1 MSTSED
7 QTGAPPIAP
16 ETGRR
21 RTIWPNL
28 VWGIPLAALVVVGYL
43 GVRALLN
50 RGEVVTVTFTRA
62 AGAKPGGTK
71 VLYQGVEAGQLTKI
85 EPNADGRRLDF
96 HLRLVPAAR
105 SGLNSNA
112 RFWLIGANP
121 NFSDLSSLKAVVSG
135 VAIGYAPGEGGEP
148 ADRFEG
154 LDQAPLIL
162 PGDKGTRYSLRAHS
176 LNSIHEG
183 SIVLF
188 HGQAIGKV
196 IEIHFN
202 GDKGFRL
209 QAFINQ
215 PYDSLIRRGAR
226 FWKIAPLRLSF
237 AGGGI
242 TANLA
247 PVSTILAGGID
258 LEVDTTN
265 ADDPQSPAG
274 TEFSLYA
281 SHSAARQ
288 GLSGPTVRYEF
299 AFDGDAGVLDETSAV
314 TLLGYQIGEVEST
327 RLAYDERTGAP
338 YGIATALLYPQQ
350 MHVNPVTAVQSTAA
364 QSTAAQSTPNWRV
377 ATDAALTRLI
387 HLGYRARLQQSPP
400 VLGDQSIALMRT
412 AGASPAQLLTEGDI
426 PRFPSAPGSSNLDD
440 IAAKADAFLNKL
452 DAVPLDSIGAN
463 LERIT
468 GNLDRLMSSPE
479 LKDSL
484 THLHS
489 TLTSIDKLLH
499 DVQPQIGPLIGK
511 LNDAAAELSG
521 TATALHQIA
530 ESGGPN
536 EDASLPEAIRQITE
550 AARSIKT
557 LTDYLDRHPEALI
570 RGKRPEK

>member
-1 MSTSED
+1 MSTPED
-7 QTGAPPIAP
+7 RTNAPGSIP

-28 VWGIPLAALVVVGYL
+28 VWGIPLAALVIVGYL
-43 GVRALLN
+43 GARALLN

-62 AGAKPGGTK
+62 GAKAGVTK
-71 VLYQGVEAGQLTKI
+71 VLYQGIEAGHVTKI

-96 HLRLVPAAR
+96 HLRLVPAAK
-105 SGLNSNA
+105 SGLNTNA

-121 NFSDLSSLKAVVSG
+121 NFSDLSSLEALVSG
-135 VAIGYAPGEGGEP
+135 IAIGYAPGEGGEP
-148 ADRFEG
+148 TDRFEG

-162 PGDKGTRYSLRAHS
+162 PGAKGTRYSLSAHS

-196 IEIHFN
+196 VAINFSA
-202 GDKGFRL
+202 DKGFHL
-209 QAFINQ
+209 QAFIDQ
-215 PYDSLIRRGAR
+215 PYDALIRRGAR
-226 FWKIAPLRLSF
+226 FWKISPLRLSF
-237 AGGGI
+237 GGGGI

-247 PVSTILAGGID
+247 PLSTLLAGGID
-258 LEVDTTN
+258 LEVGTTN
-265 ADDPQSPAG
+265 TDDPQSPAD
-274 TEFSLYA
+274 TEFPLY
-281 SHSAARQ
+281 SSRNAAHQ

-314 TLLGYQIGEVEST
+314 TLLGYQIGEVVST
-327 RLAYDERTGAP
+327 RLAYSERTGAP
-338 YGIATALLYPQQ
+338 YGIATALLYPEE
-350 MHVNPVTAVQSTAA
+350 MHVDLGAGA
-364 QSTAAQSTPNWRV
+364 QGTSADWHA

-400 VLGDQSIALMRT
+400 VLGDESIALVRSLGT
-412 AGASPAQLLTEGDI
+412 SPAQLVADGGI
-426 PRFPSAPGSSNLDD
+426 ARFPSALGSGSLDD
-440 IAAKADAFLNKL
+440 ITAKADVLLNKL
-452 DAVPLDSIGAN
+452 DAVPLEDIGAN
-463 LERIT
+463 LKKIT

-489 TLTSIDKLLH
+489 TLTSVDKLLH

-521 TATALHQIA
+521 TATALRQVA

>member
-1 MSTSED
+1 MSSPAGGTD
-7 QTGAPPIAP
+7 APVNAP

-28 VWGIPLAALVVVGYL
+28 VWGIPLVALIIVGYL

-62 AGAKPGGTK
+62 AGAKAGVTK

-96 HLRLVPAAR
+96 HLRLVPAAK
-105 SGLNSNA
+105 SGLNTNA

-121 NFSDLSSLKAVVSG
+121 NFTDLSSLKAVVSG

-148 ADRFEG
+148 EDRFEG

-162 PGDKGTRYSLRAHS
+162 PGDKGTRYSLRAHA

-196 IEIHFN
+196 IAIHFG

-215 PYDSLIRRGAR
+215 PYDSLIRRGVR
-226 FWKIAPLRLSF
+226 FWKISPLRLSF
-237 AGGGI
+237 AGDGI

-247 PVSTILAGGID
+247 PISTLLAGGID
-258 LEVDTTN
+258 LEVGTTN
-265 ADDPQSPAG
+265 DGDPQSPTD
-274 TEFSLYA
+274 TEFPLYS
-281 SHSAARQ
+281 SHNAARQ

-299 AFDGDAGVLDETSAV
+299 VFDGDAGVLDETSAV

-327 RLAYDERTGAP
+327 RLAYNERTGAP
-338 YGIATALLYPQQ
+338 YGIATAVLYPQQ
-350 MHVNPVTAVQSTAA
+350 MHVNPGTG
-364 QSTAAQSTPNWRV
+364 AQSTPDDWRA

-387 HLGYRARLQQSPP
+387 HLGYRARLQQTPP
-400 VLGDQSIALMRT
+400 VLGDQSIALTRT
-412 AGASPAQLLTEGDI
+412 AGASSAQLVTGGHI

-440 IAAKADAFLNKL
+440 ITAKADVFLSKL
-452 DAVPLDSIGAN
+452 DAIPLEDIGVN
-463 LERIT
+463 LKRIT
-468 GNLDRLMSSPE
+468 GNLDGLMSSPE

-489 TLTSIDKLLH
+489 TLTLIDQLLH
-499 DVQPQIGPLIGK
+499 DVQPQMGPLIGK
-511 LNDAAAELSG
+511 LNDLVADLSG
-521 TATALHQIA
+521 TATALRQIA

-557 LTDYLDRHPEALI
+557 LTDFLDRHPEALI

>member
-1 MSTSED
+1 
-7 QTGAPPIAP
+7 
-16 ETGRR
+16 
-21 RTIWPNL
+21 
-28 VWGIPLAALVVVGYL
+28 
-43 GVRALLN
+43 LLN

-62 AGAKPGGTK
+62 AGAKAGVTK

-96 HLRLVPAAR
+96 HLRLVPAAK
-105 SGLNSNA
+105 SGLNTNA

-121 NFSDLSSLKAVVSG
+121 NFTDLSSLKAVVSG

-162 PGDKGTRYSLRAHS
+162 PGDKGTRYSLRAHA

-196 IEIHFN
+196 IAIHFN
-202 GDKGFRL
+202 GDEGFHL
-209 QAFINQ
+209 QAFVNQ

-226 FWKIAPLRLSF
+226 FWKISPLRLSF

-247 PVSTILAGGID
+247 PLSTLLAGGID
-258 LEVDTTN
+258 LEVDATN
-265 ADDPQSPAG
+265 ANDPQSPAD
-274 TEFSLYA
+274 TEFPLYS
-281 SHSAARQ
+281 SHNAARQ

-299 AFDGDAGVLDETSAV
+299 AFAGDAGVLDETSAV

-327 RLAYDERTGAP
+327 RLAYDGRTGAP
-338 YGIATALLYPQQ
+338 YGIATAVLYPQQ
-350 MHVNPVTAVQSTAA
+350 LHVNPGTGA
-364 QSTAAQSTPNWRV
+364 QSMTDDWRA

-400 VLGDQSIALMRT
+400 VLGDQSIALVRT
-412 AGASPAQLLTEGDI
+412 AGASPAMLLTDGDI
-426 PRFPSAPGSSNLDD
+426 PRFPSAPGSSNLGD
-440 IAAKADAFLNKL
+440 ITAKADVFLSKL
-452 DAVPLDSIGAN
+452 DAIPLEDIGAS
-463 LERIT
+463 LKRIT

-489 TLTSIDKLLH
+489 TLTSIDTLLH

-511 LNDAAAELSG
+511 LNDAVAELSG
-521 TATALHQIA
+521 TAAALRQVA

>member
-1 MSTSED
+1 MSTPQGGID
-7 QTGAPPIAP
+7 APVNVP

-28 VWGIPLAALVVVGYL
+28 VWGIPLAALVIVGYL
-43 GVRALLN
+43 GVRALIN

-62 AGAKPGGTK
+62 AGARAGVTK
-71 VLYQGVEAGQLTKI
+71 VLYQGVEAGLLTKI

-96 HLRLVPAAR
+96 HLRLVPAAK
-105 SGLNSNA
+105 SGLNTNA

-135 VAIGYAPGEGGEP
+135 IAIGYAPGEGGEP

-162 PGDKGTRYSLRAHS
+162 PGDKGTRYWLRAHS

-196 IEIHFN
+196 IAIHFN

-209 QAFINQ
+209 QAFIDQ

-226 FWKIAPLRLSF
+226 FWKISPLRLSF

-247 PVSTILAGGID
+247 PLSTLIAGGVD
-258 LEVDTTN
+258 LEVDT
-265 ADDPQSPAG
+265 ADANDRQSPVD
-274 TEFSLYA
+274 TEFPLYS

-299 AFDGDAGVLDETSAV
+299 VFDGNAGVLDETSAV

-327 RLAYDERTGAP
+327 RLAYNERTGAP
-338 YGIATALLYPQQ
+338 YGIATAVLYPQQ
-350 MHVNPVTAVQSTAA
+350 MHVNPGTGA
-364 QSTAAQSTPNWRV
+364 QSTADDWRA
-377 ATDAALTRLI
+377 ATDAELTRLI

-400 VLGDQSIALMRT
+400 VLGDQSIALVRT
-412 AGASPAQLLTEGDI
+412 AGASSAQLLTDGDSS
-426 PRFPSAPGSSNLDD
+426 RFPSTPGSSNLDD
-440 IAAKADAFLNKL
+440 ITAKADVFVSKL
-452 DAVPLDSIGAN
+452 DAIPLEDIGAN
-463 LERIT
+463 LKRIT
-468 GNLDRLMSSPE
+468 GNLDRLMSSPDM
-479 LKDSL
+479 KDSL

-499 DVQPQIGPLIGK
+499 DVQPQIGPLIGN

-521 TATALHQIA
+521 TATALRQVA

-570 RGKRPEK
+570 RGKRP

>member
-1 MSTSED
+1 MSTPED
-7 QTGAPPIAP
+7 QTSAP

-28 VWGIPLAALVVVGYL
+28 VWGIPLAALVIVGYL

-62 AGAKPGGTK
+62 AGAKAGVTK

-96 HLRLVPAAR
+96 HLRLVPAAK
-105 SGLNSNA
+105 SGLNTNA

-121 NFSDLSSLKAVVSG
+121 NFSDLSSLEAVVSG
-135 VAIGYAPGEGGEP
+135 IAIGYAPGEGGEP
-148 ADRFEG
+148 EDQFEG

-162 PGDKGTRYSLRAHS
+162 PGDKGTRYLLGAHA

-183 SIVLF
+183 SILLF

-196 IEIHFN
+196 VAIRFN
-202 GDKGFRL
+202 PDKGFRL

-226 FWKIAPLRLSF
+226 FWKISPLRLSF

-247 PVSTILAGGID
+247 PLSTLLAGGID
-258 LEVDTTN
+258 LEVDTTKAN
-265 ADDPQSPAG
+265 DPRSPAD
-274 TEFSLYA
+274 TEFPLYS
-281 SHSAARQ
+281 SHNAARQ

-327 RLAYDERTGAP
+327 RLAYNERTGAP
-338 YGIATALLYPQQ
+338 YGIATAVLYPQQ
-350 MHVNPVTAVQSTAA
+350 MHVNPGAG
-364 QSTAAQSTPNWRV
+364 AQSTPDDWR
-377 ATDAALTRLI
+377 APTDAALTRLI

-400 VLGDQSIALMRT
+400 VLGDQSIALVRT
-412 AGASPAQLLTEGDI
+412 AGASPAQLLNDGDI
-426 PRFPSAPGSSNLDD
+426 PRFPSAPGSSNLGD
-440 IAAKADAFLNKL
+440 ITAKAAVFLNKL
-452 DAVPLDSIGAN
+452 DAIPLEDIGAN
-463 LERIT
+463 LNRII
-468 GNLDRLMSSPE
+468 GNLDRLTSSPE

-489 TLTSIDKLLH
+489 TLTSIDKLLQ

-511 LNDAAAELSG
+511 LNDAVAELSG
-521 TATALHQIA
+521 TATALRQIA
-530 ESGGPN
+530 ESGGSN

>member
-1 MSTSED
+1 MSTPED
-7 QTGAPPIAP
+7 QTSAP

-28 VWGIPLAALVVVGYL
+28 VWGIPLAALVIVGYL

-62 AGAKPGGTK
+62 AGAKAGVTK

-96 HLRLVPAAR
+96 HLRLVPAAK
-105 SGLNSNA
+105 SGLNTNA

-121 NFSDLSSLKAVVSG
+121 NFSDLSSLEAVVSG
-135 VAIGYAPGEGGEP
+135 IAIGYAPGEGGEP
-148 ADRFEG
+148 EDQFEG

-162 PGDKGTRYSLRAHS
+162 PGDKGTRYLLGAHA

-183 SIVLF
+183 SILLF

-196 IEIHFN
+196 VAIRFN
-202 GDKGFRL
+202 PDKGFRL

-226 FWKIAPLRLSF
+226 FWKISPLRLSF

-247 PVSTILAGGID
+247 PLSTLLAGGID
-258 LEVDTTN
+258 LEVDTTKAN
-265 ADDPQSPAG
+265 DPRSPAD
-274 TEFSLYA
+274 TEFPLYS
-281 SHSAARQ
+281 SHNAARQ

-327 RLAYDERTGAP
+327 RLAYNERTGAP
-338 YGIATALLYPQQ
+338 YGIATAELYPQQ
-350 MHVNPVTAVQSTAA
+350 MHVNPGAG
-364 QSTAAQSTPNWRV
+364 AQSTPDDWR
-377 ATDAALTRLI
+377 APTDAALTRLI

-400 VLGDQSIALMRT
+400 VLGDQSIALVRT
-412 AGASPAQLLTEGDI
+412 AGASPAQLLTDGDI

-440 IAAKADAFLNKL
+440 ITAKAAVFLNKL
-452 DAVPLDSIGAN
+452 DAVPLEDIGAN
-463 LERIT
+463 LNRII
-468 GNLDRLMSSPE
+468 GNLDRLTSSPE

-489 TLTSIDKLLH
+489 TLTSIDKLLQ

-511 LNDAAAELSG
+511 LNDAVAELSG
-521 TATALHQIA
+521 TATALRQIA

>member
-1 MSTSED
+1 MSTPED
-7 QTGAPPIAP
+7 RTGAPGNAP

-28 VWGIPLAALVVVGYL
+28 VWGIPLAALVIVGYL

-62 AGAKPGGTK
+62 AGAKGGVTK

-96 HLRLVPAAR
+96 HLRLVPAAK
-105 SGLNSNA
+105 SGLNTNA

-135 VAIGYAPGEGGEP
+135 IAIGYAPGEGGEP

-162 PGDKGTRYSLRAHS
+162 PGDKGTRYTLGAHS

-188 HGQAIGKV
+188 HGQPIGKV
-196 IEIHFN
+196 IAIYFK
-202 GDKGFRL
+202 GDKGFHL

-226 FWKIAPLRLSF
+226 FWKISPLRLSF

-247 PVSTILAGGID
+247 PLSTLLAGGID

-265 ADDPQSPAG
+265 TNDLQSPAD
-274 TEFSLYA
+274 TEFPLYS
-281 SHSAARQ
+281 SHNAARE
-288 GLSGPTVRYEF
+288 GLSGATVRYEF

-327 RLAYDERTGAP
+327 RLAYNERTGAP
-338 YGIATALLYPQQ
+338 YAIATALLYPQQ
-350 MHVNPVTAVQSTAA
+350 MHVNPGA
-364 QSTAAQSTPNWRV
+364 AAQSTPDDWR
-377 ATDAALTRLI
+377 AITDAALTRLI

-400 VLGDQSIALMRT
+400 VLGDQSIALVRT
-412 AGASPAQLLTEGDI
+412 AGASPAQLLTDGDI
-426 PRFPSAPGSSNLDD
+426 SRFPSAPGSSNLGD
-440 IAAKADAFLNKL
+440 ITAKADVFLTKL
-452 DAVPLDSIGAN
+452 DAVPLEDIGAN
-463 LERIT
+463 LMRIT
-468 GNLDRLMSSPE
+468 SNLDGLMSSPE

-521 TATALHQIA
+521 TATALRQIA
-530 ESGGPN
+530 ESGGPG

-570 RGKRPEK
+570 RGKRPER

>member
-1 MSTSED
+1 MSTPED
-7 QTGAPPIAP
+7 QTNAP

-28 VWGIPLAALVVVGYL
+28 VWGIPLAALVIVGYL

-62 AGAKPGGTK
+62 AGAKAGVTK

-96 HLRLVPAAR
+96 HLRLVPAAK
-105 SGLNSNA
+105 SGLNTNA

-121 NFSDLSSLKAVVSG
+121 NFSDLSSLEAVVSG
-135 VAIGYAPGEGGEP
+135 IAIGYAPGEGGEP
-148 ADRFEG
+148 EDQFEG

-162 PGDKGTRYSLRAHS
+162 PGDKGTRYLLGAHA

-183 SIVLF
+183 SILLF

-196 IEIHFN
+196 VAIRFN
-202 GDKGFRL
+202 PDKGFRL

-226 FWKIAPLRLSF
+226 FWKISPLRLSF

-247 PVSTILAGGID
+247 PLSTLLAGGID
-258 LEVDTTN
+258 LEVNTTN
-265 ADDPQSPAG
+265 VSDPRSPAD
-274 TEFSLYA
+274 TEFPLYS
-281 SHSAARQ
+281 SHNAARQ

-299 AFDGDAGVLDETSAV
+299 AFDSDAGVLDETSAV

-327 RLAYDERTGAP
+327 RLAYNERTGAP
-338 YGIATALLYPQQ
+338 YGIATAVLYPQQ
-350 MHVNPVTAVQSTAA
+350 MHVNPGAGAR
-364 QSTAAQSTPNWRV
+364 STPDDWR
-377 ATDAALTRLI
+377 APTDAALTRLI

-400 VLGDQSIALMRT
+400 VLGDQSIALVRT
-412 AGASPAQLLTEGDI
+412 AGASPAQLLTDGDI

-440 IAAKADAFLNKL
+440 ITAKAAVFLNKL
-452 DAVPLDSIGAN
+452 DAVPLEDIGAN
-463 LERIT
+463 LNRII
-468 GNLDRLMSSPE
+468 GNLDRLTSSPE

-489 TLTSIDKLLH
+489 TLTSIDKLLQ

-511 LNDAAAELSG
+511 LNDAVAELSG
-521 TATALHQIA
+521 TASALRQIA
-530 ESGGPN
+530 ESGGSN

>member
-1 MSTSED
+1 MSIPED
-7 QTGAPPIAP
+7 QTSAPGNAP
-16 ETGRR
+16 EAGRR

-28 VWGIPLAALVVVGYL
+28 VWGIPLAALVIVGYL

-62 AGAKPGGTK
+62 AGAKAGVTK

-96 HLRLVPAAR
+96 HLRLVPAAK
-105 SGLNSNA
+105 SGLNTNA

-135 VAIGYAPGEGGEP
+135 IAIGYAPGEGGEP

-162 PGDKGTRYSLRAHS
+162 PGDKGTRYTLGAHS

-196 IEIHFN
+196 IAIYFR
-202 GDKGFRL
+202 GDKAFRL

-226 FWKIAPLRLSF
+226 FWKISPLHLSF

-247 PVSTILAGGID
+247 PLSTLLAGGID

-265 ADDPQSPAG
+265 ANDLQSPAD
-274 TEFSLYA
+274 TEFPLYS
-281 SHSAARQ
+281 SHNAARQ

-327 RLAYDERTGAP
+327 RLAYNERTGAP
-338 YGIATALLYPQQ
+338 YGIATALLYPRQ
-350 MHVNPVTAVQSTAA
+350 MHVNPGAAA
-364 QSTAAQSTPNWRV
+364 QAPDDWR
-377 ATDAALTRLI
+377 AITDAALTRLI

-400 VLGDQSIALMRT
+400 VLGDQSIALVRA
-412 AGASPAQLLTEGDI
+412 AGASPAQLLTDGDI

-440 IAAKADAFLNKL
+440 ITAKADVFLTKL
-452 DAVPLDSIGAN
+452 DAVPLEDIGAN

-468 GNLDRLMSSPE
+468 SNLDSLMSSPE

-521 TATALHQIA
+521 TATALRQIA

-570 RGKRPEK
+570 RGKRPDK

>member
-1 MSTSED
+1 MNTPAGGMD
-7 QTGAPPIAP
+7 APENVP

-28 VWGIPLAALVVVGYL
+28 VWGIPLIALVIVGYL

-62 AGAKPGGTK
+62 AGAKAGVTK

-96 HLRLVPAAR
+96 HLRLVPAAK
-105 SGLNSNA
+105 SGLNTNA

-121 NFSDLSSLKAVVSG
+121 NFTDLSSLKAVVSG

-148 ADRFEG
+148 EDRFEG

-162 PGDKGTRYSLRAHS
+162 PGDKGTRYSLRAHA

-196 IEIHFN
+196 IAIQFN

-226 FWKIAPLRLSF
+226 FWKISPLRLSF
-237 AGGGI
+237 AGDGI

-247 PVSTILAGGID
+247 PISTLLAGGID
-258 LEVDTTN
+258 LEVDATN
-265 ADDPQSPAG
+265 AKDPQSPID
-274 TEFSLYA
+274 TEFQLYS

-288 GLSGPTVRYEF
+288 GLSGPTVRCEF
-299 AFDGDAGVLDETSAV
+299 VFDGDAGVLDETSAV

-327 RLAYDERTGAP
+327 RLVYNERTGAP
-338 YGIATALLYPQQ
+338 YGIATAVLYPQQ
-350 MHVNPVTAVQSTAA
+350 MHVNPGTG
-364 QSTAAQSTPNWRV
+364 AQSTPDDWRA

-387 HLGYRARLQQSPP
+387 RLGYRARLQQSPP
-400 VLGDQSIALMRT
+400 VLGDQSIALMRI
-412 AGASPAQLLTEGDI
+412 AGASSAQLLTDGDI
-426 PRFPSAPGSSNLDD
+426 PRFPSAAGSSSLGEV
-440 IAAKADAFLNKL
+440 AAKADVLLNKL
-452 DAVPLDSIGAN
+452 DAMPLEDIGAN
-463 LERIT
+463 LKRIT

-489 TLTSIDKLLH
+489 TLTSIDKLLQ
-499 DVQPQIGPLIGK
+499 DVQPQVGPLIGK
-511 LNDAAAELSG
+511 LNDAVAELSG
-521 TATALHQIA
+521 TATALRQIA
-530 ESGGPN
+530 ERGGPN

>member
-1 MSTSED
+1 MSTPED
-7 QTGAPPIAP
+7 QTSAP

-28 VWGIPLAALVVVGYL
+28 VWGIPLAALVIVGYL

-62 AGAKPGGTK
+62 AGAKAGVTK

-96 HLRLVPAAR
+96 HLRLVPAAK
-105 SGLNSNA
+105 SGLNTNA

-121 NFSDLSSLKAVVSG
+121 NFSDLSSLEAVVSG
-135 VAIGYAPGEGGEP
+135 IAIGYAPGEGGEP
-148 ADRFEG
+148 EDQFEG

-162 PGDKGTRYSLRAHS
+162 PGDKGTRYLLGAHA

-183 SIVLF
+183 SILLF

-196 IEIHFN
+196 VAIRFN
-202 GDKGFRL
+202 PDKGFRL

-226 FWKIAPLRLSF
+226 FWKISPLRLSF

-247 PVSTILAGGID
+247 PLSTLLAGGID
-258 LEVDTTN
+258 LEVDTTKAN
-265 ADDPQSPAG
+265 DPRSPAD
-274 TEFSLYA
+274 TEFPLYS
-281 SHSAARQ
+281 SHNAARQ

-327 RLAYDERTGAP
+327 RLAYNERTGAP
-338 YGIATALLYPQQ
+338 YGIATAVLYPQQ
-350 MHVNPVTAVQSTAA
+350 MHVNPGAG
-364 QSTAAQSTPNWRV
+364 AQSTPDDWR
-377 ATDAALTRLI
+377 APTDAALTRLI

-400 VLGDQSIALMRT
+400 VLGDQSIALVRT
-412 AGASPAQLLTEGDI
+412 AGASPAQLLTDGDI
-426 PRFPSAPGSSNLDD
+426 PRFPRAPGSSNLED
-440 IAAKADAFLNKL
+440 ITAKADVFLNKL
-452 DAVPLDSIGAN
+452 DAVPLEDIGAN
-463 LERIT
+463 LNRII
-468 GNLDRLMSSPE
+468 GNLDRLTSSPE

-489 TLTSIDKLLH
+489 TLTSIDKLLQ

-511 LNDAAAELSG
+511 LNDAVAELSD
-521 TATALHQIA
+521 TATALRQIA

-570 RGKRPEK
+570 RGKRPDK

>member
-1 MSTSED
+1 MSTPAGGTD
-7 QTGAPPIAP
+7 APGNVP

-28 VWGIPLAALVVVGYL
+28 VWGIPLVALLIVGYL

-62 AGAKPGGTK
+62 AGAKAGMTK

-96 HLRLVPAAR
+96 HLRLVPAAK
-105 SGLNSNA
+105 SGLNTNA

-121 NFSDLSSLKAVVSG
+121 NFTDLSSLKAVVSG
-135 VAIGYAPGEGGEP
+135 VAIGYAPGDGGEP

-162 PGDKGTRYSLRAHS
+162 PGDKGTRYELRAHA

-188 HGQAIGKV
+188 HGQAIGK
-196 IEIHFN
+196 IIAIHFN

-226 FWKIAPLRLSF
+226 FWKISPLRLSF

-247 PVSTILAGGID
+247 PISTLLAGGID
-258 LEVDTTN
+258 LEVDATN
-265 ADDPQSPAG
+265 ESDPQSPTD
-274 TEFSLYA
+274 TEFLLYS
-281 SHSAARQ
+281 SHNAARQ

-299 AFDGDAGVLDETSAV
+299 VFDGDAGVLDETSAV

-327 RLAYDERTGAP
+327 RLAYNERTGAP
-338 YGIATALLYPQQ
+338 YGIATAVLYPQQ
-350 MHVNPVTAVQSTAA
+350 MHVNPGTGAL
-364 QSTAAQSTPNWRV
+364 STPDDWRA

-387 HLGYRARLQQSPP
+387 HLGYRARLQQTPP
-400 VLGDQSIALMRT
+400 ILGDQSIALTRT
-412 AGASPAQLLTEGDI
+412 AGASSAQILSDGDV
-426 PRFPSAPGSSNLDD
+426 PRFPSAPGSSNLADV
-440 IAAKADAFLNKL
+440 AAKADVFLTKL
-452 DAVPLDSIGAN
+452 NAIPLEDIGAN
-463 LERIT
+463 LQRIT
-468 GNLDRLMSSPE
+468 GNLDRVISSPE

-511 LNDAAAELSG
+511 LNDAVAELSG
-521 TATALHQIA
+521 TAAALRRIA

>member
-1 MSTSED
+1 MSTPED
-7 QTGAPPIAP
+7 QTNAP
-16 ETGRR
+16 ETGHR

-28 VWGIPLAALVVVGYL
+28 VWGIPLAALVIVGYL

-62 AGAKPGGTK
+62 AGAKAGVTK

-96 HLRLVPAAR
+96 HLRLVPAAK
-105 SGLNSNA
+105 SGLNTNA

-121 NFSDLSSLKAVVSG
+121 NFSDLSSLEAVVSG
-135 VAIGYAPGEGGEP
+135 IAIGYAPGEGGEP
-148 ADRFEG
+148 EDQFEG

-162 PGDKGTRYSLRAHS
+162 PGDKGTRYLLGAHA

-183 SIVLF
+183 SILLF

-196 IEIHFN
+196 VAIRFN
-202 GDKGFRL
+202 PDKGFRL

-226 FWKIAPLRLSF
+226 FWKISPLRLSF

-247 PVSTILAGGID
+247 PLSTLLAGGID
-258 LEVDTTN
+258 LEVDTTKP
-265 ADDPQSPAG
+265 DDPRSPAD
-274 TEFSLYA
+274 TEFPLYS
-281 SHSAARQ
+281 SHNAARQ

-327 RLAYDERTGAP
+327 RLAYNERTGAP
-338 YGIATALLYPQQ
+338 YGIATAVLYPQQ
-350 MHVNPVTAVQSTAA
+350 MHVNPGAGAR
-364 QSTAAQSTPNWRV
+364 STPDDWR
-377 ATDAALTRLI
+377 APTNAALTRLI
-387 HLGYRARLQQSPP
+387 HLGYRARLEQSPP
-400 VLGDQSIALMRT
+400 VLGDQSIALVRT
-412 AGASPAQLLTEGDI
+412 AGASPAQLLTDGDI
-426 PRFPSAPGSSNLDD
+426 PRFPSAAGSSNLGD
-440 IAAKADAFLNKL
+440 ITAKAAVFLNKL
-452 DAVPLDSIGAN
+452 DAVPLEDIGAN
-463 LERIT
+463 LNRII
-468 GNLDRLMSSPE
+468 GNLDRLTSSPE

-489 TLTSIDKLLH
+489 TLTSIDKLLQ

-511 LNDAAAELSG
+511 LNDAVAELSG
-521 TATALHQIA
+521 TATALRQIA
-530 ESGGPN
+530 ESGGPS

-557 LTDYLDRHPEALI
+557 LTDYLDRYPEALI

>member
-1 MSTSED
+1 VSSPEGEAGFPAD
-7 QTGAPPIAP
+7 AP

-21 RTIWPNL
+21 RTIWPNF
-28 VWGIPLAALVVVGYL
+28 VWAIPLAALAIVGYL

-62 AGAKPGGTK
+62 AGAKAGITK

-96 HLRLVPAAR
+96 HLRLVPAAK
-105 SGLNSNA
+105 SGLNTNA

-162 PGDKGTRYSLRAHS
+162 PGDKGTRYLLRAHS

-196 IEIHFN
+196 IAIHFD
-202 GDKGFRL
+202 GEKGFRL
-209 QAFINQ
+209 QTFINQ
-215 PYDSLIRRGAR
+215 PYDSLVRPGAR
-226 FWKIAPLRLSF
+226 FWKISPLRLSF

-247 PVSTILAGGID
+247 PVSTLLAGGID
-258 LEVDTTN
+258 LEVDTTKTG
-265 ADDPQSPAG
+265 DPQSPVDSQF
-274 TEFSLYA
+274 TLYS

-299 AFDGDAGVLDETSAV
+299 AFGGNAGVLDETSAV

-327 RLAYDERTGAP
+327 RLAYDEHTGAP
-338 YGIATALLYPQQ
+338 YGVATAVLYPQQ
-350 MHVNPVTAVQSTAA
+350 MHVDPGAGP
-364 QSTAAQSTPNWRV
+364 QSTPDDWRA
-377 ATDAALTRLI
+377 ATDAALRRLI
-387 HLGYRARLQQSPP
+387 HLGYRARLEQSPP
-400 VLGDQSIALMRT
+400 VLGDQSIALART
-412 AGASPAQLLTEGDI
+412 AGASPAKLLADGDI
-426 PRFPSAPGSSNLDD
+426 PRFPSATGSSNFAD
-440 IAAKADAFLNKL
+440 ITAKADAFLTKL
-452 DAVPLDSIGAN
+452 DAVPLEDIGAN
-463 LERIT
+463 LKRVT
-468 GNLDRLMSSPE
+468 GNLDTLLSSPE

-489 TLTSIDKLLH
+489 TLTSIDQLLH
-499 DVQPQIGPLIGK
+499 DVQPQIGPLLGK
-511 LNDAAAELSG
+511 LNAAAAELSG
-521 TATALHQIA
+521 TAAALRQIA

-570 RGKRPEK
+570 RGKRPEE

>member
-1 MSTSED
+1 MSIPED
-7 QTGAPPIAP
+7 QTNAPGDAP
-16 ETGRR
+16 EADRR
-21 RTIWPNL
+21 RTLWPNL
-28 VWGIPLAALVVVGYL
+28 VWGIPLAAVVIVGYL
-43 GVRALLN
+43 GVRAVLN
-50 RGEVVTVTFTRA
+50 RGELVTVTFTRA
-62 AGAKPGGTK
+62 AGAKAGVTQ
-71 VLYQGVEAGQLTKI
+71 VLYQGVEAGQLIKI

-96 HLRLVPAAR
+96 HLRLIPAEKN
-105 SGLNSNA
+105 GLNTNA
-112 RFWLIGANP
+112 RFWLIGASP

-135 VAIGYAPGEGGEP
+135 VAIGYAPGEGGQP
-148 ADRFEG
+148 ANRFEG
-154 LDQAPLIL
+154 LEQAPLTL
-162 PGDKGTRYSLRAHS
+162 PGDKGTRYWLHTHS
-176 LNSIHEG
+176 LNSIHDG

-196 IEIHFN
+196 IAMHFN
-202 GDKGFRL
+202 GAKGFRL
-209 QAFINQ
+209 QAFIDQ

-226 FWKIAPLRLSF
+226 FWKISPLHISF

-247 PVSTILAGGID
+247 PLSTLFAGGIG
-258 LEVDTTN
+258 LEAGTTD
-265 ADDPQSPAG
+265 AKDPQSPAG
-274 TEFSLYA
+274 TEFPLYS
-281 SHSAARQ
+281 SHEAARQ

-314 TLLGYQIGEVEST
+314 TLLGYQIGEVVST

-338 YGIATALLYPQQ
+338 YGIATAVLYPEQ
-350 MHVNPVTAVQSTAA
+350 MHVKPGAG
-364 QSTAAQSTPNWRV
+364 AQSTPAEWRA

-400 VLGDQSIALMRT
+400 VLGDPAIALVRI
-412 AGASPAQLLTEGDI
+412 AGASRARLLSDGET

-440 IAAKADAFLNKL
+440 ITAKADVFLNKL
-452 DAVPLDSIGAN
+452 DAVPLEEIGAN

-468 GNLDRLMSSPE
+468 GNLDRLVSSPE

-511 LNDAAAELSG
+511 LNDAATELSG
-521 TATALHQIA
+521 TATALRQLS
-530 ESGGPN
+530 ESGGPD
-536 EDASLPEAIRQITE
+536 EDANLPEAIRQITE

-557 LTDYLDRHPEALI
+557 LTDYLDRHPEAFI

>member
-1 MSTSED
+1 MSTPED
-7 QTGAPPIAP
+7 QTSAP

-28 VWGIPLAALVVVGYL
+28 VWGIPLAALVIVGYL

-62 AGAKPGGTK
+62 AGAKAGVTK

-96 HLRLVPAAR
+96 HLRLVPAAK
-105 SGLNSNA
+105 SGLNTNA

-121 NFSDLSSLKAVVSG
+121 NFSDLSSLEAVVSG
-135 VAIGYAPGEGGEP
+135 IAIGYAPGEGGEP
-148 ADRFEG
+148 EDQFEG
-154 LDQAPLIL
+154 LDQAPLIF
-162 PGDKGTRYSLRAHS
+162 PGDKGTRYLLGAHA

-183 SIVLF
+183 SILLF

-196 IEIHFN
+196 VAIRFN
-202 GDKGFRL
+202 PDKGFRL

-226 FWKIAPLRLSF
+226 FWKISPLRLSF

-247 PVSTILAGGID
+247 PLSTLLAGGID
-258 LEVDTTN
+258 LEVDTTKAN
-265 ADDPQSPAG
+265 DPRSPAD
-274 TEFSLYA
+274 TEFPLYS
-281 SHSAARQ
+281 SHNAARQ

-327 RLAYDERTGAP
+327 RLAYNERTGAP
-338 YGIATALLYPQQ
+338 YGIATAVLYPQQ
-350 MHVNPVTAVQSTAA
+350 MHVNPGAG
-364 QSTAAQSTPNWRV
+364 AQSTPDDWR
-377 ATDAALTRLI
+377 APTDAALTRLI

-400 VLGDQSIALMRT
+400 VLGDQSIALVRT
-412 AGASPAQLLTEGDI
+412 AGASPAQLLTDGDI

-440 IAAKADAFLNKL
+440 ITAKADVFLNKL
-452 DAVPLDSIGAN
+452 DAVPLEDIGAN
-463 LERIT
+463 LNRII
-468 GNLDRLMSSPE
+468 GNLDRLTSSPE

-489 TLTSIDKLLH
+489 TLTSIDKLLQ

-511 LNDAAAELSG
+511 LNDAVAELSD
-521 TATALHQIA
+521 TATALRQIA

>member
-1 MSTSED
+1 MSAQDSPSH
-7 QTGAPPIAP
+7 APGDVPQ
-16 ETGRR
+16 TGRR

-28 VWGIPLAALVVVGYL
+28 VWVIPLIALLIVGYL
-43 GVRALLN
+43 GVRALFN
-50 RGEVVTVTFTRA
+50 RGELVTVTFKRA
-62 AGAKPGGTK
+62 AGAKAGMTK
-71 VLYQGVEAGQLTKI
+71 VLYEGIEAGQLVKI

-96 HLRLVPAAR
+96 ILRLVPAAK
-105 SGLNSNA
+105 SGLNTNA

-121 NFSDLSSLKAVVSG
+121 NLSDLASLKAVVSG
-135 VAIGYAPGEGGEP
+135 IGIGYAPGEGGEP

-162 PGDKGTRYSLRAHS
+162 PGDKGTRYALRAHS

-183 SIVLF
+183 SIVLY

-196 IEIHFN
+196 IHIQFD
-202 GDKGFRL
+202 GSRGFRL
-209 QAFINQ
+209 QAFIDQ
-215 PYDSLIRRGAR
+215 PYDSLIRPGAR
-226 FWKIAPLRLSF
+226 FWKISPMHLSF

-247 PVSTILAGGID
+247 PLSTLLPGGID
-258 LEVDTTN
+258 LEVDTANPTE
-265 ADDPQSPAG
+265 AQSPPE
-274 TEFSLYA
+274 TEFTLYS
-281 SHSAARQ
+281 SHNAARQ

-299 AFDGDAGVLDETSAV
+299 AFEGAAGVLDETSAV
-314 TLLGYQIGEVEST
+314 TLLGFQIGEVEST
-327 RLAYDERTGAP
+327 RLAYSERTGAP
-338 YGIATALLYPQQ
+338 YAIATAVLYPEQ
-350 MHVNPVTAVQSTAA
+350 MHLDAGQNGHSTAEG
-364 QSTAAQSTPNWRV
+364 WRT

-387 HLGYRARLQQSPP
+387 QLGYRARLQQSPP
-400 VLGDQSIALMRT
+400 VLGDQTIELVRT
-412 AGASPAQLLTEGDI
+412 VGSPAAQLLSDGAN

-440 IAAKADAFLNKL
+440 IAAKADVFLNKL
-452 DAVPLDSIGAN
+452 DAIPLEDIGAN
-463 LERIT
+463 VRRIT
-468 GNLDRLMSSPE
+468 GNLDKLTSSPE

-489 TLTSIDKLLH
+489 SLTSIDKLLS

-511 LNDAAAELSG
+511 LNDTAAELSG
-521 TATALHQIA
+521 TAAALRQA
-530 ESGGPN
+530 VDSGGPN
-536 EDASLPEAIRQITE
+536 GDASLSDAIRQMTE